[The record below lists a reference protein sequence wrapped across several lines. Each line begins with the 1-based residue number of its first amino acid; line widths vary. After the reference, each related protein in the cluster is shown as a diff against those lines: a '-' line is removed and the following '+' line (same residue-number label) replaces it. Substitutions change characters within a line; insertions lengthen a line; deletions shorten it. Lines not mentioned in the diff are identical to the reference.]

1 MNKPL
6 HPALFTFTVLPA
18 ITAAV
23 VAVFLTMEDES
34 DLARYAAVLSLSY
47 IVGSVP
53 WGYMLLQ
60 WRRGVDI
67 RDYGSGSIGM
77 TNVLRTGGGKFAA
90 AVLLLDFGKGVL
102 AVLLARQIIDSTAG
116 EVTAGLAVLVGHN
129 WPVFLV
135 FKGGRGVAPTMGVLL
150 ALGRLEIA
158 AFMVIGTAGWR
169 LTGGSPFWI
178 LLGLMLLPFFS
189 LFWGRPLSIVLLMV
203 GILGVTVLKRLMSN
217 SLRGTGVGFAR
228 LMLNRLIYDRD
239 IADHDA
245 WVARGDA
252 AAGE

>member
-77 TNVLRTGGGKFAA
+77 TNVLRTGGGKSAA

-116 EVTAGLAVLVGHN
+116 EVAAGLAVLVGHN
-129 WPVFLV
+129 WPVFLG
-135 FKGGRGVAPTMGVLL
+135 FRGGRGIATGLGSLVMMAP
-150 ALGRLEIA
+150 IA
-158 AFMVIGTAGWR
+158 AAIGLSAFLPITLVSR
-169 LTGGSPFWI
+169 YLSLGSVLGVAI
-178 LLGLMLLPFFS
+178 TCIAIVGLGLAGIYSSGYSVYAVFTM
-189 LFWGRPLSIVLLMV
+189 SIIIWQHRANIRRIRN
-203 GILGVTVLKRLMSN
+203 GTERRLGQSATQAN
-217 SLRGTGVGFAR
+217 
-228 LMLNRLIYDRD
+228 
-239 IADHDA
+239 
-245 WVARGDA
+245 
-252 AAGE
+252 

>member
-129 WPVFLV
+129 WPVLLGFR
-135 FKGGRGVAPTMGVLL
+135 GGRGIATGLGSLVMMAPIYSSGYSVYAVFTM
-150 ALGRLEIA
+150 
-158 AFMVIGTAGWR
+158 
-169 LTGGSPFWI
+169 
-178 LLGLMLLPFFS
+178 
-189 LFWGRPLSIVLLMV
+189 SI
-203 GILGVTVLKRLMSN
+203 IIWQHRAN
-217 SLRGTGVGFAR
+217 I
-228 LMLNRLIYDRD
+228 RLIRNGTERRLGQS
-239 IADHDA
+239 ATQA
-245 WVARGDA
+245 N
-252 AAGE
+252 